1 MGGCRCSAKLGLNV
15 MKKTYLTIF
24 GLLLNSV
31 LIIAQTTDDLLN
43 MVSEKS
49 KKEFTT
55 ATFKTTRLINFHTTE
70 VLGKRCLDFRISHRF
85 GDFNTGAYNAWGVD
99 GGANI
104 RLALEY
110 SHDSRLMI
118 GIGRTSGKKIADAF
132 LKYRLLRQTT
142 KGGGMPVS
150 ITLFSGIYHTFLQ
163 NVTINGENK
172 YQSIPDR
179 LSYCNQIMI
188 GRKFNSRFSFQ
199 LTAAM
204 VHVNLVEKLSDKND
218 CFIAGA
224 VTRFKFAKRQAIT
237 LEYGYRINKY
247 SNDKYYD
254 SFGIGYDLETGG
266 HVFQL
271 HLTNSFGLT
280 EDQYFM
286 YSNTSWENWGIRLG
300 FNISRVFTLQKRIQ
314 E

>member
-1 MGGCRCSAKLGLNV
+1 MVKKFILTFSFLASTSYV
-15 MKKTYLTIF
+15 MF
-24 GLLLNSV
+24 
-31 LIIAQTTDDLLN
+31 AQSPDDLLN
-43 MVSEKS
+43 MVAEAP
-49 KKEFTT
+49 KKEYTT
-55 ATFKTTRLINFHTTE
+55 ATFKTTRLINFHTVE
-70 VLGKRCLDFRISHRF
+70 VLSRRSLDFRISHRF

-110 SHDSRLMI
+110 CHGSRLMF
-118 GIGRTSGKKIADAF
+118 GAGRTSGKKIADGF

-142 KGGGMPVS
+142 EGGGMPISV
-150 ITLFSGIYHTFLQ
+150 TLFTSVYHTFLQ
-163 NVTINGENK
+163 NVQINGENK
-172 YQSIPDR
+172 YQSVSDR

-188 GRKFNSRFSFQ
+188 GRKFSSRFSFQ

-204 VHVNLVEKLSDKND
+204 VHINLVEKITDKND
-218 CFIAGA
+218 CFILGG

-237 LEYGYRINKY
+237 LEYGYRLNKY
-247 SNDKYYD
+247 SKDKFYD

-266 HVFQL
+266 HVFQI

-286 YSNTSWENWGIRLG
+286 YTNSSWDNWGIRLG
-300 FNISRVFTLQKRIQ
+300 FNISRVFSLQRRNNG

>member
-1 MGGCRCSAKLGLNV
+1 
-15 MKKTYLTIF
+15 MKKIIVSL
-24 GLLLNSV
+24 S
-31 LIIAQTTDDLLN
+31 LIIISSSAFFAQSPDDLLN
-43 MVSEKS
+43 MVADKPA
-49 KKEFTT
+49 KEFVS
-55 ATFKTTRLINFHTTE
+55 ATFKTTRLINFHTVE
-70 VLGKRCLDFRISHRF
+70 VLSRRSLDFRISHRF
-85 GDFNTGAYNAWGVD
+85 GDFNSGAYNAWGID

-110 SHDSRLMI
+110 CHGSRLMF
-118 GIGRTSGKKIADAF
+118 GLGRTSGKKIADGF
-132 LKYRLLRQTT
+132 VKYRLLKQTT

-150 ITLFSGIYHTFLQ
+150 VTLFSSVYHTFMQ
-163 NVTINGENK
+163 NVLIDGVNK

-188 GRKFNSRFSFQ
+188 GRKFSSRFSFQ

-204 VHVNLVEKLSDKND
+204 VHVNLVDKIFDKND
-218 CFIAGA
+218 CFVAGA
-224 VTRFKFAKRQAIT
+224 VTRFKFTKRQAIT
-237 LEYGYRINKY
+237 VEYGLRLNKY
-247 SNDKYYD
+247 SKEKYYD

-266 HVFQL
+266 HVFQI

-286 YSNTSWENWGIRLG
+286 YTNTSWDNWGIRLG
-300 FNISRVFTLQKRIQ
+300 FNISRVFSLQGKNK

>member
-1 MGGCRCSAKLGLNV
+1 
-15 MKKTYLTIF
+15 MKKILFSISIF
-24 GLLLNSV
+24 IFSAASFF
-31 LIIAQTTDDLLN
+31 AQSPDDLLN
-43 MVSEKS
+43 MVAEKPA
-49 KKEFTT
+49 KEFVS
-55 ATFKTTRLINFHTTE
+55 ATFKTTRLINFHTVE
-70 VLGKRCLDFRISHRF
+70 VLSRRSLDFRISHRF
-85 GDFNTGAYNAWGVD
+85 GDFNSGAYNAWGID

-104 RLALEY
+104 RLSLEY
-110 SHDSRLMI
+110 CHGSRLMF
-118 GIGRTSGKKIADAF
+118 GLGRTSGKKIADGFA
-132 LKYRLLRQTT
+132 KYRLLKQAT

-150 ITLFSGIYHTFLQ
+150 VTLFSSVYHTFMQ
-163 NVTINGENK
+163 NVLIDGVNK

-188 GRKFNSRFSFQ
+188 ARKFNSRFSLQ

-204 VHVNLVEKLSDKND
+204 VHVNLVDKIFDKND
-218 CFIAGA
+218 CFVAGA

-237 LEYGYRINKY
+237 LEYGLRLNKY
-247 SNDKYYD
+247 SKDKYYD

-266 HVFQL
+266 HVFQM

-286 YSNTSWENWGIRLG
+286 YTNTSWDNWGIRLG
-300 FNISRVFTLQKRIQ
+300 FNISRVFSLQGKNKT